1 MSDISDNELILFRY
15 RDGLSMARML
25 EIELALA
32 CEVSLRSRY
41 RALQLV
47 LDAAA
52 KEPMPSPPPDYEDRL
67 WQRLQPRLDALP
79 PVVRPVAQLPGAMP
93 GPTLRHRERPRSRRW
108 LWMAGG
114 TAAAAMLVLAITSP
128 LLRAPR
134 ERSLPM
140 DGLTTA
146 PPVAVPAPLQA
157 PSPAAR
163 ERVLDD
169 YVATH
174 LRKTESVLLGVLND
188 ESSRLAAG
196 DDGHARNLLDDN
208 RLYAAAAARRGDK
221 ALAGFLRTL
230 EPVLTELANQTPD
243 GGIQLQQEGLRELV
257 RNADL
262 LFQVRVV
269 EQRLQSRGNT
279 RA

>member
-1 MSDISDNELILFRY
+1 
-15 RDGLSMARML
+15 
-25 EIELALA
+25 
-32 CEVSLRSRY
+32 
-41 RALQLV
+41 
-47 LDAAA
+47 
-52 KEPMPSPPPDYEDRL
+52 
-67 WQRLQPRLDALP
+67 
-79 PVVRPVAQLPGAMP
+79 
-93 GPTLRHRERPRSRRW
+93 
-108 LWMAGG
+108 
-114 TAAAAMLVLAITSP
+114 
-128 LLRAPR
+128 
-134 ERSLPM
+134 M
-140 DGLTTA
+140 DGLTAA
-146 PPVAVPAPLQA
+146 PPVTVPAPLQA

-243 GGIQLQQEGLRELV
+243 DGIQLQQEGLRELV